1 MRKRAPFIIFII
13 LIIASSS
20 GCWDYREIDKLSIV
34 TGIAID
40 RGENSKYRLTFEIVD
55 TQEGGIEKKT
65 KSKLIESEGETIFD
79 AVRNASKV
87 TSPRPYFGHMR
98 IVILS
103 EQIAEEGVIDIID
116 FLNRDP
122 EPRLNIDL
130 LVSKE
135 KTANEILSTDS
146 VTTAIRS
153 FDIKQ
158 MLDTQEDLSKLPRVM
173 VYQFVNALPCE
184 GIVPVLPTVQVI
196 KSGGKEKSA
205 LSGTAVFKGDKMV
218 GYLDEEESEY
228 YCYITDKMQKGL
240 VVIEDSPEIEGIDTT
255 LEIYDSKTEV
265 KPVCSDGK
273 VSIDIIIK
281 VHAAIAELRGSSK
294 FENETEVLKIQKA
307 AEEYLESKTAMAIQS
322 VQKKLGLD
330 IFGFGKKIYS
340 EMPQLW
346 KEIGSDWN
354 SIYKEM
360 DVNVSA
366 SVELKNRGLL
376 RHPVKVGEEY

>member
-122 EPRLNIDL
+122 EPRLNIDR
-130 LVSKE
+130 K
-135 KTANEILSTDS
+135 S
-146 VTTAIRS
+146 V
-153 FDIKQ
+153 
-158 MLDTQEDLSKLPRVM
+158 V
-173 VYQFVNALPCE
+173 
-184 GIVPVLPTVQVI
+184 
-196 KSGGKEKSA
+196 
-205 LSGTAVFKGDKMV
+205 
-218 GYLDEEESEY
+218 
-228 YCYITDKMQKGL
+228 
-240 VVIEDSPEIEGIDTT
+240 
-255 LEIYDSKTEV
+255 
-265 KPVCSDGK
+265 
-273 VSIDIIIK
+273 
-281 VHAAIAELRGSSK
+281 
-294 FENETEVLKIQKA
+294 
-307 AEEYLESKTAMAIQS
+307 
-322 VQKKLGLD
+322 
-330 IFGFGKKIYS
+330 
-340 EMPQLW
+340 
-346 KEIGSDWN
+346 
-354 SIYKEM
+354 
-360 DVNVSA
+360 
-366 SVELKNRGLL
+366 
-376 RHPVKVGEEY
+376 